1 MSQTVTLT
9 TSKTVIPVIGYGTGT
24 KWLSRDNPKSINKEL
39 VESIHEAL
47 SLGYR
52 HLDAAEL
59 YGTETSTGE
68 ALRTQSIPRNE
79 IFITSKVLE
88 NIENIEQACLDVLS
102 RLGIDYLDLWLI
114 HLPFFDRN
122 KISLEQAWKQIEKLV
137 ENGKVKAI
145 GVIEFNPYLYKAS
158 KDLIEYCKSK
168 GIVIEAYSPLGSI
181 VYKPGGPLDEVVE
194 EIAKKYNRTPSQI
207 LLKWNLI
214 KGDVVITTSSKRER
228 LEDFLKVLDKN
239 FELNNEDIKAID
251 DAGAKLHFRKFR
263 AKEID
268 VFIYFGYRSHVTEPA
283 NEQLN
288 EYHRDEINKDKEA
301 WQRKQKEESQSGK
314 FKPQKQ
320 YFSNPTNERQIAV
333 RDAMRHAWKAYR
345 TYAWGYDELLP
356 ISKTPSPWFGL
367 GLTIVDSIDTLYI
380 MNMTEEYK
388 EAREWIEKS
397 FSCDSDSV
405 DKFNSHFEITIRIL
419 GGLLSTYH
427 LSADDIFLQR
437 AIELGDRLFINFNT
451 PTRLPLAEIN
461 IKRKAASGYRWT
473 SDSAL
478 SEVGTV
484 QIEMRDLSRVSG
496 EKKYEDAADK
506 SAAVLHHQSKKDG
519 LLPIFVSPLT
529 GRSSGGVVSL
539 GARGDSYYEYL
550 LKQWLQTGQQ
560 RSTFW
565 DDWIESMDGVR
576 KHLWRLAYPDKL
588 YFVGELMSMST
599 FSPKMDHLVCFLAGN
614 MALGWSYKKDLTYLL
629 DMAKDLTKTCYQTY
643 AKQATGLSPEIAYFN
658 TDPQS
663 NEPTIT
669 VRDNDAH
676 NLLRPELIES
686 LYYMYFLTGD
696 TIYQDWGW
704 KIFQSF
710 EKYTR
715 QTDGY
720 SSINDVRNPD
730 NVRPRDKMESF
741 FLAETLKYLYL
752 LFDKKNLFPFDQW
765 LFNTEAHPLPIYKN

>member
-1 MSQTVTLT
+1 MSQTVTLS

-24 KWLSRDNPKSINKEL
+24 KWRPRSDDNSKSINKDL

-59 YGTETSTGE
+59 YGTETSIGE

-79 IFITSKVLE
+79 IFITSKVFE
-88 NIENIEQACLDVLS
+88 SIENIEQACLDVLS

-122 KISLEQAWKQIEKLV
+122 KISLEQAWKQMEKLV
-137 ENGKVKAI
+137 ESGKVKAI
-145 GVIEFNPYLYKAS
+145 GVSNFQKQHLEELFALNPKIKPAVNQIEFNPYLYKAS
-158 KDLIEYCKSK
+158 KDLIEYS
-168 GIVIEAYSPLGSI
+168 
-181 VYKPGGPLDEVVE
+181 
-194 EIAKKYNRTPSQI
+194 KKYSRTPSQI

-214 KGDVVITTSSKRER
+214 KGDVVVTTSSKRER
-228 LEDFLKVLDKN
+228 LEDFLKVLDED
-239 FELNNEDIKAID
+239 FELNDEDIKAID
-251 DAGAKLHFRKFR
+251 DT
-263 AKEID
+263 
-268 VFIYFGYRSHVTEPA
+268 VFIYFGYRSHATEPA
-283 NEQLN
+283 NEQPH

-301 WQRKQKEESQSGK
+301 WQRKQKEESQAGK

-405 DKFNSHFEITIRIL
+405 DKFNSHFEITIRVL